1 MACWGLIIVV
11 LMVDYLDVTISNC
24 LIDIVDSHDEKN
36 YDSYTA
42 NFMYAV
48 VNVSEAIY
56 ELT

>member
-1 MACWGLIIVV
+1 
-11 LMVDYLDVTISNC
+11 MVDYLDVTISNC